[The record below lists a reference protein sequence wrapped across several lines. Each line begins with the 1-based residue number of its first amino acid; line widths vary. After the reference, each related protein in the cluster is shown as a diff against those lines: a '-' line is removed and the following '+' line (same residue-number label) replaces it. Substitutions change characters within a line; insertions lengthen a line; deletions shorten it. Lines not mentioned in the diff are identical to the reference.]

1 MFLRKT
7 PRKKDGKTHDYWS
20 VVENKRVACG
30 RVVQRHVLY
39 LGEINSTQAAVWR
52 KAIEVLDDD
61 VGHPRTMALFP
72 EDRCAGIAPDASIVQ
87 LRLSDMRLC
96 RPRQW
101 GACWLAGQL
110 WQALQLDRFWADH
123 LPPSRKGTRWDQVLQ
138 VLVSYRLI
146 APGSEWKLHRDWFGR
161 SAMADLL
168 GADFGLA
175 ESHKLYACHD
185 FLLQHKDALFSH
197 LTARWRDLFNANF
210 DVLLYDLTSTYFE
223 INASDVAGGDK
234 RRHGYSR
241 DKRPDCPQV
250 VIALVVTP
258 DGLPLA
264 YEVLPGNTADC
275 TTLRM
280 FLARIEQQYGRA
292 RRIWVMDR
300 GIPTEAVL
308 AEMRASDPPV
318 QYLVGTPKGRLSR
331 VEKQLLAK
339 PWQEARP
346 GVSVKLLDEDGELYV
361 FAESAARVSKERAMR
376 RRQLKW
382 LWKRLRELA
391 AMEVPREEM
400 LMKLGAARAR
410 APTAWRLVDIEM
422 DKESAMFIYALN
434 RLKLRRIRQREG
446 RYLLRTNLTEND
458 PALLWQYLHAARCCR
473 TGVQGPE
480 GRPGDTASLPSGS
493 TQGRSSYLHC
503 VFGLLPAD
511 HVAASPACPGTWADR
526 AECSR
531 EVRSRSDDRRS
542 SADHRRTRAAA
553 HSLHPAGAG
562 TQAPDPAA
570 QAQFAAAATTAD
582 HLPHGFQTPRVV
594 QTFPTNPLI
603 GNGRETE
610 NTPIREDG
618 LTVLPLTGLAATAP
632 SIAAASEHRSS
643 AVVHAFQRE
652 HPCPSTGACPGYVKD
667 HIHPLARLRGFA
679 SLMHRF
685 QPRSL

>member
-20 VVENKRVACG
+20 VVENKRVAGG

-39 LGEINSTQAAVWR
+39 LGEINSSQAAVWR
-52 KAIEVLDDD
+52 KAIEVLDEDA
-61 VGHPRTMALFP
+61 GQPRTLALFP
-72 EDRCAGIAPDASIVQ
+72 EDRCESVAPDTSVVQ

-110 WQALQLDRFWADH
+110 WRELELDRFWADR
-123 LPPSRKGTRWDQVLQ
+123 LPPSRKGTQWDQVLQ

-146 APGSEWKLHRDWFGR
+146 APGSEWKLHRDWFGK

-175 ESHKLYACHD
+175 EAHKLYACHD
-185 FLLQHKDALFSH
+185 LLLQHKADLFSH
-197 LTARWRDLFNANF
+197 LMARWRDLFNAKF

-223 INASDVAGGDK
+223 INASDVAEGDK

-292 RRIWVMDR
+292 RRVWVMDR
-300 GIPTEAVL
+300 GVPTEAVL

-331 VEKQLLAK
+331 LEKQLLAK
-339 PWQEARP
+339 PWQEARA
-346 GVSVKLLDEDGELYV
+346 GVQVKLLAEDNELYV
-361 FAESAARVSKERAMR
+361 YAESVDRVSKERAMR
-376 RRQLKW
+376 KRQLKW

-391 AMEVPREEM
+391 AMEIPREEM

-422 DKESAMFIYALN
+422 DKQSAMFIYTLN
-434 RLKLRRIRQREG
+434 RQKLRRIRRREG

-458 PALLWQYLHAARCCR
+458 PALLWQYYTQLVAVEEAFKNLKGDLAIRPVFHQEQRRVEAHIFIAFLAYCLQITLQRRLHALAPGLTAR
-473 TGVQGPE
+473 
-480 GRPGDTASLPSGS
+480 
-493 TQGRSSYLHC
+493 
-503 VFGLLPAD
+503 
-511 HVAASPACPGTWADR
+511 
-526 AECSR
+526 
-531 EVRSRSDDRRS
+531 
-542 SADHRRTRAAA
+542 SA
-553 HSLHPAGAG
+553 LEK
-562 TQAPDPAA
+562 
-570 QAQFAAAATTAD
+570 FAAVQMID
-582 HLPHGFQTPRVV
+582 VHLPT
-594 QTFPTNPLI
+594 TD
-603 GNGRETE
+603 GRELL
-610 NTPIREDG
+610 
-618 LTVLPLTGLAATAP
+618 LTRYTQPEPELRLLIQQLKLQLPPQPPPRIATG
-632 SIAAASEHRSS
+632 S
-643 AVVHAFQRE
+643 V
-652 HPCPSTGACPGYVKD
+652 
-667 HIHPLARLRGFA
+667 
-679 SLMHRF
+679 
-685 QPRSL
+685 PRHLL